1 MESKLLNIR
10 CDNCGAEYSISS
22 RGEMVCRF
30 CGSMVYLSDKDFKAY
45 KNTRDE
51 MLHNDR
57 FINDETA
64 DEGDILHM
72 WNNSSRVNFT
82 TDRGVNITMD
92 SFYSVILDDKEIYIG
107 SNKLLIIFKSLSEV
121 TRFAGSL
128 SQIMYPSAD
137 IKDLSRF
144 LPNITY
150 KAVLEDGRGIAV
162 ISKAEN
168 IYPLFLFEDLK
179 ASTVAWMISRFENL
193 GCLLEFNEMD
203 FDAIRIEDVYINPK
217 THELFIPDG
226 WDNVSRTSN
235 RNYLKDIRQI
245 AKDVMDCSTAN
256 DMCMQFLNGEPA
268 DNAYDDFGNW
278 DDVIMKGF
286 GGHNFHQ
293 FNQ

>member
-1 MESKLLNIR
+1 MDSKLLNIR
-10 CDNCGAEYSISS
+10 CDNCGAEYRISS

-45 KNTRDE
+45 RNTRDE
-51 MLHNDR
+51 MLGKDR
-57 FINDETA
+57 FTNDEMA
-64 DEGDILHM
+64 DDGDILHL
-72 WNNSSRVNFT
+72 WNNGSKVNFT
-82 TDRGVNITMD
+82 TDKGVNISMD
-92 SFYSVILDDKEIYIG
+92 SFYSVITDDKEIYIG
-107 SNKLLIIFKSLSEV
+107 SNKILIIFKNFSEV
-121 TRFAGSL
+121 TRFNSSL

-144 LPNITY
+144 LPNVTY
-150 KAVLEDGRGIAV
+150 KAALEDGRGIAV

-168 IYPLFLFEDLK
+168 IYPLFLFENLK
-179 ASTVAWMISRFENL
+179 ATTVAWMISRFENL

-203 FDAIRIEDVYINPK
+203 FDAIKIEDIYINPK
-217 THELFIPDG
+217 THELFILDG
-226 WDNVSRTSN
+226 WENVSGTSS

-256 DMCMQFLNGEPA
+256 EMCMQFLNGEPA
-268 DNAYDDFGNW
+268 ATAYDDFGNW

>member
-10 CDNCGAEYSISS
+10 CDNCGAEYRISS
-22 RGEMVCRF
+22 RGEMICRF

-92 SFYSVILDDKEIYIG
+92 SFYSVILDDKEVYIG
-107 SNKLLIIFKSLSEV
+107 SNKILIVFASVSEV
-121 TRFAGSL
+121 TRFNNSL

-144 LPNITY
+144 LPNVTF
-150 KAVLEDGRGIAV
+150 KATLEDGRGIIV
-162 ISKAEN
+162 VSKSEN
-168 IYPLFLFEDLK
+168 IYPLFLFENLK
-179 ASTVAWMISRFENL
+179 ATTVAWMISRFENL
-193 GCLLEFNEMD
+193 GCLLEFNDMD
-203 FDAIRIEDVYINPK
+203 FDTISIEDIYINPK
-217 THELFIPDG
+217 THELFILDG
-226 WDNVSRTSN
+226 WENVSRTPR
-235 RNYLKDIRQI
+235 RNYLKDIRLI
-245 AKDVMDCSTAN
+245 AKDVMDVSTAN

-268 DNAYDDFGNW
+268 ATAYDDFGNW

>member
-10 CDNCGAEYSISS
+10 CDNCGAEYRISS

-92 SFYSVILDDKEIYIG
+92 SFYSVILDDKEVYIG
-107 SNKLLIIFKSLSEV
+107 SNKILIVFASISEV
-121 TRFAGSL
+121 TRFNNSL

-137 IKDLSRF
+137 IKNLSRF
-144 LPNITY
+144 LPNVTF
-150 KAVLEDGRGIAV
+150 KATLEDGRGIIV
-162 ISKAEN
+162 VSKSEN
-168 IYPLFLFEDLK
+168 IYPLFLFENLK
-179 ASTVAWMISRFENL
+179 ATTVAWMISRFENL
-193 GCLLEFNEMD
+193 GCLLEFNDMD
-203 FDAIRIEDVYINPK
+203 FDTISIEDIYINPK
-217 THELFIPDG
+217 THELFILDG
-226 WDNVSRTSN
+226 WENVSRTPR
-235 RNYLKDIRQI
+235 RNYLKDIRLI
-245 AKDVMDCSTAN
+245 AKDVMDVSTAN

-268 DNAYDDFGNW
+268 ATAYDDFGNW

>member
-1 MESKLLNIR
+1 
-10 CDNCGAEYSISS
+10 
-22 RGEMVCRF
+22 MVCRF

-92 SFYSVILDDKEIYIG
+92 SFYSVILDDKEVYIG
-107 SNKLLIIFKSLSEV
+107 SNKILIVFASISEV
-121 TRFAGSL
+121 TRFNNSL

-144 LPNITY
+144 LPNVTY
-150 KAVLEDGRGIAV
+150 KATLEDGRGIAV

-168 IYPLFLFEDLK
+168 IYPLFLFENLK
-179 ASTVAWMISRFENL
+179 ATTVAWMISRFENL
-193 GCLLEFNEMD
+193 GCLLEFNDMD
-203 FDAIRIEDVYINPK
+203 FDAISIEDIYINPK
-217 THELFIPDG
+217 THELFILDG
-226 WDNVSRTSN
+226 WENVSRTSR
-235 RNYLKDIRQI
+235 RNYLKDIRLI

-268 DNAYDDFGNW
+268 ATAYDDFGNW

>member
-10 CDNCGAEYSISS
+10 CDNCGAEYRISS

-92 SFYSVILDDKEIYIG
+92 SFYSVILDDKEVYIG
-107 SNKLLIIFKSLSEV
+107 SNKILIVFASISEV
-121 TRFAGSL
+121 TRFNNSL

-144 LPNITY
+144 LPNVTF
-150 KAVLEDGRGIAV
+150 KATLEDGRGIIV
-162 ISKAEN
+162 VSKSEN
-168 IYPLFLFEDLK
+168 IYPLFLFENLK
-179 ASTVAWMISRFENL
+179 ATTVAWMISRFENL
-193 GCLLEFNEMD
+193 GCLLEFNDMD
-203 FDAIRIEDVYINPK
+203 FDAISIEDIYINPK
-217 THELFIPDG
+217 THELFILDG
-226 WDNVSRTSN
+226 WENVSRTPR
-235 RNYLKDIRQI
+235 RNYLKDIRLI
-245 AKDVMDCSTAN
+245 AKDIMDVSTAN

-268 DNAYDDFGNW
+268 ATAYDDFGNW

>member
-10 CDNCGAEYSISS
+10 CDNCGAEYRISS

-92 SFYSVILDDKEIYIG
+92 SFYSVILDDKEVYIG
-107 SNKLLIIFKSLSEV
+107 SNKILIVFASVSEV
-121 TRFAGSL
+121 TRFNNSL

-144 LPNITY
+144 LPNVTF
-150 KAVLEDGRGIAV
+150 KATLEDGRGIIV
-162 ISKAEN
+162 VSKSEN
-168 IYPLFLFEDLK
+168 IYPLFLFENLK
-179 ASTVAWMISRFENL
+179 ATTVAWMISRFENL
-193 GCLLEFNEMD
+193 GCLLEFNDMD
-203 FDAIRIEDVYINPK
+203 FDTISIEDIYINPK
-217 THELFIPDG
+217 THELFILDG
-226 WDNVSRTSN
+226 WENVSRTPR
-235 RNYLKDIRQI
+235 RNYLKDIRLI
-245 AKDVMDCSTAN
+245 AKDVMDVSTAN
-256 DMCMQFLNGEPA
+256 DMCMQFLNGEPSA
-268 DNAYDDFGNW
+268 TAYDDFGNW

>member
-10 CDNCGAEYSISS
+10 CDNCGAEYRISS

-92 SFYSVILDDKEIYIG
+92 SFYSVILDDKEVYIG
-107 SNKLLIIFKSLSEV
+107 SNKILIVFASISEV
-121 TRFAGSL
+121 TRFNNSL

-144 LPNITY
+144 LPNVTF
-150 KAVLEDGRGIAV
+150 KATLEDGRGIIV
-162 ISKAEN
+162 VSKSEN
-168 IYPLFLFEDLK
+168 IYPLFLFENLK
-179 ASTVAWMISRFENL
+179 ATTVAWMISRFENL
-193 GCLLEFNEMD
+193 GCLLEFNDMD
-203 FDAIRIEDVYINPK
+203 FDAISIEDIYINPK
-217 THELFIPDG
+217 THELFILDG
-226 WDNVSRTSN
+226 WENVSRTPR
-235 RNYLKDIRQI
+235 RNYLKDIRLI

-268 DNAYDDFGNW
+268 ATAYDDFGNW

>member
-10 CDNCGAEYSISS
+10 CDNCGAEYRISS

-82 TDRGVNITMD
+82 TDRGVNVTMD
-92 SFYSVILDDKEIYIG
+92 SFYSVILDDKEVYIG
-107 SNKLLIIFKSLSEV
+107 SNKVLIVFASISEV
-121 TRFAGSL
+121 TRFNNSL

-144 LPNITY
+144 LPNVTF
-150 KAVLEDGRGIAV
+150 KATLEDGRGIIV
-162 ISKAEN
+162 VSKSEN
-168 IYPLFLFEDLK
+168 IYPLFLFENLK
-179 ASTVAWMISRFENL
+179 ATTVAWMISRFENL
-193 GCLLEFNEMD
+193 GCLLEFNDMD
-203 FDAIRIEDVYINPK
+203 FDAISIEDIYINPK
-217 THELFIPDG
+217 THELFILDG
-226 WDNVSRTSN
+226 WENVSRTPR
-235 RNYLKDIRQI
+235 RNYLKDIRLI
-245 AKDVMDCSTAN
+245 AKDIMDVSTAN

-268 DNAYDDFGNW
+268 ATAYDDFGNW

>member
-10 CDNCGAEYSISS
+10 CDNCGAEYRISS

-82 TDRGVNITMD
+82 TDRGVIITMD
-92 SFYSVILDDKEIYIG
+92 SFYSVILDDKEVYIG
-107 SNKLLIIFKSLSEV
+107 SNKILIVFASISEV
-121 TRFAGSL
+121 TRFNNSL

-144 LPNITY
+144 LPNVTF
-150 KAVLEDGRGIAV
+150 KATLEDGRGIIV
-162 ISKAEN
+162 VSKSEN
-168 IYPLFLFEDLK
+168 IYPLFLFENLK
-179 ASTVAWMISRFENL
+179 ATTVAWMISRFENL
-193 GCLLEFNEMD
+193 GCLLEFNDMD
-203 FDAIRIEDVYINPK
+203 FDTISIEDIYINPK
-217 THELFIPDG
+217 THELFILDG
-226 WDNVSRTSN
+226 WENVSRTPR
-235 RNYLKDIRQI
+235 RNYLKDIRLI
-245 AKDVMDCSTAN
+245 AKDVMDVSTAN

-268 DNAYDDFGNW
+268 ATAYDDFGNW

>member
-10 CDNCGAEYSISS
+10 CDNCGAEYRISS

-92 SFYSVILDDKEIYIG
+92 SFYSVILDDKEVYIG
-107 SNKLLIIFKSLSEV
+107 SNKILIVFASISEV
-121 TRFAGSL
+121 TRFNNSL

-144 LPNITY
+144 LPNVTF
-150 KAVLEDGRGIAV
+150 KATLEDGRGIIV
-162 ISKAEN
+162 VSKSEN
-168 IYPLFLFEDLK
+168 IYPLFLFENLK
-179 ASTVAWMISRFENL
+179 ATTVAWMISRFENL
-193 GCLLEFNEMD
+193 GCLLEFNDMD
-203 FDAIRIEDVYINPK
+203 FDAISIEDIYINPK
-217 THELFIPDG
+217 THELFILDG
-226 WDNVSRTSN
+226 WENVSRTPR
-235 RNYLKDIRQI
+235 RNYLKDIRLI
-245 AKDVMDCSTAN
+245 AKDVMDVSTAN

-268 DNAYDDFGNW
+268 ATAYDDFGNW

>member
-10 CDNCGAEYSISS
+10 CDNCGAEYRISS

-92 SFYSVILDDKEIYIG
+92 SFYSVILDDKEVYIG
-107 SNKLLIIFKSLSEV
+107 SNKILIVFASISEV
-121 TRFAGSL
+121 TRFNNSL

-144 LPNITY
+144 LPNVTF
-150 KAVLEDGRGIAV
+150 KATLEDGRGIIV
-162 ISKAEN
+162 VSKSEN
-168 IYPLFLFEDLK
+168 IYPLFLFENLK
-179 ASTVAWMISRFENL
+179 ATTVAWMISRFENL
-193 GCLLEFNEMD
+193 GCLLEFNDMD
-203 FDAIRIEDVYINPK
+203 FDTISIEDIYINPK
-217 THELFIPDG
+217 THELFILDG
-226 WDNVSRTSN
+226 WENVSRTPR
-235 RNYLKDIRQI
+235 RNYLKDIRLI
-245 AKDVMDCSTAN
+245 AKDVMDVSTAN

-268 DNAYDDFGNW
+268 ATAYDDFGNW

>member
-10 CDNCGAEYSISS
+10 CDNCGAEYRISS

-64 DEGDILHM
+64 DAGDILHM

-92 SFYSVILDDKEIYIG
+92 SFYSVILDDKEVYIG
-107 SNKLLIIFKSLSEV
+107 SNKVLIVFASISEV
-121 TRFAGSL
+121 TRFNNSL

-144 LPNITY
+144 LPNVTF
-150 KAVLEDGRGIAV
+150 KATLEDGRGIIV
-162 ISKAEN
+162 VSKSEN
-168 IYPLFLFEDLK
+168 IYPLFLFENLK
-179 ASTVAWMISRFENL
+179 ATTVAWMISRFENL
-193 GCLLEFNEMD
+193 GCLLEFNDMD
-203 FDAIRIEDVYINPK
+203 FDAISIEDIYINPK
-217 THELFIPDG
+217 THELFILDG
-226 WDNVSRTSN
+226 WENVSRTPR

-268 DNAYDDFGNW
+268 ATAYDDFGNW

>member
-10 CDNCGAEYSISS
+10 CDNCGAEYRISS

-64 DEGDILHM
+64 DAGDILHM

-92 SFYSVILDDKEIYIG
+92 SFYSVILDDKEVYIG
-107 SNKLLIIFKSLSEV
+107 SNKILIVFASISEV
-121 TRFAGSL
+121 TRFNNSL

-144 LPNITY
+144 LPNVTF
-150 KAVLEDGRGIAV
+150 KATLEDGRGIIV
-162 ISKAEN
+162 VSKSEN
-168 IYPLFLFEDLK
+168 IYPLFLFENLK
-179 ASTVAWMISRFENL
+179 ATTVAWMISRFENL
-193 GCLLEFNEMD
+193 GCLLEFNDMD
-203 FDAIRIEDVYINPK
+203 FDAISIEDIYINPK
-217 THELFIPDG
+217 THELFILDG
-226 WDNVSRTSN
+226 WENVSRTPR

-268 DNAYDDFGNW
+268 ATAYDDFGNW

>member
-10 CDNCGAEYSISS
+10 CDNCGAEYRISS

-92 SFYSVILDDKEIYIG
+92 SFYLVILDDKEVYIG
-107 SNKLLIIFKSLSEV
+107 SNKILIVFASISEV
-121 TRFAGSL
+121 TRFNNSL

-144 LPNITY
+144 LPNVTF
-150 KAVLEDGRGIAV
+150 KATLEDGRGIIV
-162 ISKAEN
+162 VSKSEN
-168 IYPLFLFEDLK
+168 IYPLFLFENLK
-179 ASTVAWMISRFENL
+179 ATTVAWMISRFENL
-193 GCLLEFNEMD
+193 GCLLEFNDMD
-203 FDAIRIEDVYINPK
+203 FDTISIEDIYINPK
-217 THELFIPDG
+217 THELFILDG
-226 WDNVSRTSN
+226 WENVSRTPR
-235 RNYLKDIRQI
+235 RNYLKDIRLI

-268 DNAYDDFGNW
+268 ATAYDDFGNW

>member
-10 CDNCGAEYSISS
+10 CDNCGAEYRISS

-57 FINDETA
+57 SINDETA

-92 SFYSVILDDKEIYIG
+92 SFYSVILDDKEVYIG
-107 SNKLLIIFKSLSEV
+107 SNKVLIVFASISEV
-121 TRFAGSL
+121 TRFNNSL

-144 LPNITY
+144 LPNVTF
-150 KAVLEDGRGIAV
+150 KATLEDGRGIIV
-162 ISKAEN
+162 VSKSEN
-168 IYPLFLFEDLK
+168 IYPLFLFENLK
-179 ASTVAWMISRFENL
+179 ATTVAWMISRFENL
-193 GCLLEFNEMD
+193 GCLLEFNDMD
-203 FDAIRIEDVYINPK
+203 FDAISIEDIYINPK
-217 THELFIPDG
+217 THELFILDG
-226 WDNVSRTSN
+226 WENVSRTPR
-235 RNYLKDIRQI
+235 RNYLKDIRLI
-245 AKDVMDCSTAN
+245 AKDIMDVSTAN

-268 DNAYDDFGNW
+268 ATAYDDFGNW

>member
-10 CDNCGAEYSISS
+10 CDNCGAEYRISS

-92 SFYSVILDDKEIYIG
+92 SFYSVILDDKEVYIG
-107 SNKLLIIFKSLSEV
+107 LNKILIVFASISEV
-121 TRFAGSL
+121 TRFNNSL

-144 LPNITY
+144 LPNVTF
-150 KAVLEDGRGIAV
+150 KATLEDGRGIIV
-162 ISKAEN
+162 VSKSEN
-168 IYPLFLFEDLK
+168 IYPLFLFENLK
-179 ASTVAWMISRFENL
+179 ATTVAWMISRFENL
-193 GCLLEFNEMD
+193 GCLLEFNDMD
-203 FDAIRIEDVYINPK
+203 FDAISIEDIYINPK
-217 THELFIPDG
+217 THELFILDG
-226 WDNVSRTSN
+226 WENVSRTPR
-235 RNYLKDIRQI
+235 RNYLKDIRLI
-245 AKDVMDCSTAN
+245 AKDIMDVSTAN

-268 DNAYDDFGNW
+268 ATAYDDFGNW

>member
-1 MESKLLNIR
+1 MDSKLLNIR
-10 CDNCGAEYSISS
+10 CDNCGAEYRISS
-22 RGEMVCRF
+22 RGEMLCRF

-92 SFYSVILDDKEIYIG
+92 SFYSVILDDKEVYIG
-107 SNKLLIIFKSLSEV
+107 SNKILIVFASISEV
-121 TRFAGSL
+121 TRFNNSL

-144 LPNITY
+144 LPNVTF
-150 KAVLEDGRGIAV
+150 KATLEDGRGIIV
-162 ISKAEN
+162 VSKSEN
-168 IYPLFLFEDLK
+168 IYPLFLFENLK
-179 ASTVAWMISRFENL
+179 ATTVAWMISRFENL
-193 GCLLEFNEMD
+193 GCLLEFNDMD
-203 FDAIRIEDVYINPK
+203 FDAISIEDIYINPK
-217 THELFIPDG
+217 THELFILDG
-226 WDNVSRTSN
+226 WENVSRTPR
-235 RNYLKDIRQI
+235 RNYLKDIRLI

-268 DNAYDDFGNW
+268 ATAYDDFGNW

>member
-10 CDNCGAEYSISS
+10 CDNCGAEYRISS

-92 SFYSVILDDKEIYIG
+92 SFYSVILDDKEVYIG
-107 SNKLLIIFKSLSEV
+107 SNKVLIVFASISEV
-121 TRFAGSL
+121 TRFNNSL

-144 LPNITY
+144 LPNVTF
-150 KAVLEDGRGIAV
+150 KATLEDGRGIIV
-162 ISKAEN
+162 VSKSEN
-168 IYPLFLFEDLK
+168 IYPLFLFENLK
-179 ASTVAWMISRFENL
+179 ATTVAWMISRFENL
-193 GCLLEFNEMD
+193 GCLLEFNDMD
-203 FDAIRIEDVYINPK
+203 FDAISIEDIYINPK
-217 THELFIPDG
+217 THELFILDG
-226 WDNVSRTSN
+226 WENVSRTPR
-235 RNYLKDIRQI
+235 RNYLKDIRLI
-245 AKDVMDCSTAN
+245 AKDIMDVSTAN

-268 DNAYDDFGNW
+268 ATAYDDFGNW

>member
-1 MESKLLNIR
+1 MDSKLLNIR
-10 CDNCGAEYSISS
+10 CDNCGAEYRISS

-45 KNTRDE
+45 RNTRDE
-51 MLHNDR
+51 MLGKDR
-57 FINDETA
+57 FTNDEMA
-64 DEGDILHM
+64 DDGDILHL
-72 WNNSSRVNFT
+72 WNNGSKVNFT
-82 TDRGVNITMD
+82 TDKGVNISMD
-92 SFYSVILDDKEIYIG
+92 SFYSVITDDKEVYIG
-107 SNKLLIIFKSLSEV
+107 SNKILIIFKSFSEV
-121 TRFAGSL
+121 TRFNSSL

-144 LPNITY
+144 LPNVTY
-150 KAVLEDGRGIAV
+150 KAALEDGRGIAV

-168 IYPLFLFEDLK
+168 IYPLFLFENLK
-179 ASTVAWMISRFENL
+179 ATTVAWMISRFENL

-203 FDAIRIEDVYINPK
+203 FDAIKIEDIYINPK
-217 THELFIPDG
+217 THELFILDG
-226 WDNVSRTSN
+226 WENVSGTSS

-256 DMCMQFLNGEPA
+256 EMCMQFLNGEPA
-268 DNAYDDFGNW
+268 ATAYDDFGNW

>member
-1 MESKLLNIR
+1 MDSKLLNIR
-10 CDNCGAEYSISS
+10 CDNCGAEYRISS

-51 MLHNDR
+51 MLGKDR
-57 FINDETA
+57 FTNDEMA
-64 DEGDILHM
+64 DEGDILHL

-82 TDRGVNITMD
+82 TDKGVNITMD
-92 SFYSVILDDKEIYIG
+92 SFYSVILDDKEVYIG
-107 SNKLLIIFKSLSEV
+107 SDKLLIVFKSFPEV
-121 TRFAGSL
+121 TRFNSSL

-144 LPNITY
+144 LPNVTY
-150 KAVLEDGRGIAV
+150 KATLEDGRGIAV

-168 IYPLFLFEDLK
+168 IYPLFLFENLK
-179 ASTVAWMISRFENL
+179 ATTVAWMISRFENL
-193 GCLLEFNEMD
+193 GCLLEFNDMD
-203 FDAIRIEDVYINPK
+203 FDAIRIEDIYINPK
-217 THELFIPDG
+217 THELFILDG
-226 WDNVSRTSN
+226 WENVSRTSR

-256 DMCMQFLNGEPA
+256 AMCMQFLDGKPA
-268 DNAYDDFGNW
+268 ETAYDDFGNW

>member
-1 MESKLLNIR
+1 MESKLLNVR
-10 CDNCGAEYSISS
+10 CDNCGAEYRITS

-51 MLHNDR
+51 MLGKDR
-57 FINDETA
+57 FTNDEMA
-64 DEGDILHM
+64 DEGDILHL
-72 WNNSSRVNFT
+72 WNNSSRVNFS
-82 TDRGVNITMD
+82 TDKGVNITMD
-92 SFYSVILDDKEIYIG
+92 SFYSVILDDKEVYIG
-107 SNKLLIIFKSLSEV
+107 SNKLLIIFKNFSEVIRFTDSLS
-121 TRFAGSL
+121 R
-128 SQIMYPSAD
+128 IMYPSAD

-144 LPNITY
+144 LPNVTY
-150 KAVLEDGRGIAV
+150 KATLEDGRGITV

-168 IYPLFLFEDLK
+168 IYPLFLFENLK
-179 ASTVAWMISRFENL
+179 ATTVAWMISRFENL

-203 FDAIRIEDVYINPK
+203 FYSISIEDIYINPK
-217 THELFIPDG
+217 THELFILDG
-226 WDNVSRTSN
+226 WEKVSRSSN

-268 DNAYDDFGNW
+268 ATAYDDFGNW

>member
-10 CDNCGAEYSISS
+10 CDNCGAEYRISS

-82 TDRGVNITMD
+82 TDRGVIITMD
-92 SFYSVILDDKEIYIG
+92 SFYSVILDDKEVYIG
-107 SNKLLIIFKSLSEV
+107 SNKILIVFASISEV
-121 TRFAGSL
+121 TRFNNSL

-144 LPNITY
+144 LPNVTF
-150 KAVLEDGRGIAV
+150 KATLEDGRGIIV
-162 ISKAEN
+162 VSKSEN
-168 IYPLFLFEDLK
+168 IYPLFLFENLK
-179 ASTVAWMISRFENL
+179 ATTVAWMISRFENL
-193 GCLLEFNEMD
+193 GCLLEFNDMD
-203 FDAIRIEDVYINPK
+203 FDTISIEDIYINPK
-217 THELFIPDG
+217 THELFILDG
-226 WDNVSRTSN
+226 WENVSRTPR
-235 RNYLKDIRQI
+235 RNYLKDIRLI
-245 AKDVMDCSTAN
+245 AKDVMNVSTAN

-268 DNAYDDFGNW
+268 ATAYDDFGNW

>member
-10 CDNCGAEYSISS
+10 CDNCGAEYRISS

-92 SFYSVILDDKEIYIG
+92 SFYSVILDDKEVYIG
-107 SNKLLIIFKSLSEV
+107 LNKILIVFASISEV
-121 TRFAGSL
+121 TRFNNSL

-144 LPNITY
+144 LPNVTF
-150 KAVLEDGRGIAV
+150 KATLEDGRGIIV
-162 ISKAEN
+162 VSKSEN
-168 IYPLFLFEDLK
+168 IYPLFLFENLK
-179 ASTVAWMISRFENL
+179 ATTVAWMISRFENL
-193 GCLLEFNEMD
+193 GCLLEFNDMD
-203 FDAIRIEDVYINPK
+203 FDTISIEDIYINPK
-217 THELFIPDG
+217 THELFILDG
-226 WDNVSRTSN
+226 WENVSRTPR
-235 RNYLKDIRQI
+235 RNYLKDIRLI
-245 AKDVMDCSTAN
+245 AKDIMDVSTAN

-268 DNAYDDFGNW
+268 ATAYDDFGNW